1 MGFFGK
7 KKEVETEKNN
17 ESILKEE
24 LETEV
29 EGLQNEFRAKQE
41 EITKITEKIQTVK
54 EEYDTTVTNLMAIKK
69 EFNQKKMELDIV
81 QREHRE
87 TREKIK
93 NAQQIKDT
101 KTIDEFNKTENNFKK
116 IKEELDKITK
126 EHKQMKEEITKGQTT
141 LHGIRK
147 QQVEVGKELDEANSR
162 LYNAKQELD
171 EKENFQ
177 DTSILTPKERKEITG
192 NNPTEKKEIT
202 GNNPTEKNNA
212 SVIEAASI
220 VVGSLKSKLS
230 TTQKELEE
238 IQGLLEEERKA
249 HKKTRQE
256 LIKIKSSAN

>member
-7 KKEVETEKNN
+7 KKEAEIEENN
-17 ESILKEE
+17 ESVLKEE

-29 EGLQNEFRAKQE
+29 ESLQNEFRVKQE

-54 EEYDTTVTNLMAIKK
+54 EEYDTTVTNLMLIKK

-126 EHKQMKEEITKGQTT
+126 EHKQMKDEIVKGQTT

-162 LYNAKQELD
+162 LYNSKQELD
-171 EKENFQ
+171 KKDNFQ
-177 DTSILTPKERKEITG
+177 DTSILTPKEEKEIKG
-192 NNPTEKKEIT
+192 NSPI
-202 GNNPTEKNNA
+202 EKNNA

-220 VVGSLKSKLS
+220 VVGSLKSKLN

-238 IQGLLEEERKA
+238 IQGLLEEEREA

-256 LIKIKSSAN
+256 LIKIKSSTN

>member
-7 KKEVETEKNN
+7 KKEVEIEENN

-29 EGLQNEFRAKQE
+29 EGLQNEFRIKQE

-54 EEYDTTVTNLMAIKK
+54 EEYDTTVTNLMLIKK

-177 DTSILTPKERKEITG
+177 DTSILTPKE
-192 NNPTEKKEIT
+192 KKEIAGSNT
-202 GNNPTEKNNA
+202 AEEEIAGSNTAEKNNA

-238 IQGLLEEERKA
+238 IQGLLEEEREA

-256 LIKIKSSAN
+256 LVKIKSSTN

>member
-7 KKEVETEKNN
+7 KKEVEIEENN
-17 ESILKEE
+17 EYILKEE

-29 EGLQNEFRAKQE
+29 ESLQNEFRIKQE

-54 EEYDTTVTNLMAIKK
+54 EEYDTTVTNLMLIKK

-126 EHKQMKEEITKGQTT
+126 EHKQMKDEIVKGQTT

-147 QQVEVGKELDEANSR
+147 QQIEVGKELDEANSR
-162 LYNAKQELD
+162 LYNSKQELD
-171 EKENFQ
+171 KKNNFQ
-177 DTSILTPKERKEITG
+177 DTSILTPKEEKEIKG
-192 NNPTEKKEIT
+192 NNPI
-202 GNNPTEKNNA
+202 EKNNA

-220 VVGSLKSKLS
+220 VVGSLKSKLN

-238 IQGLLEEERKA
+238 IQGLLEEEREA

-256 LIKIKSSAN
+256 LIKIKSSTN

>member
-7 KKEVETEKNN
+7 KKEVEIEENN

-29 EGLQNEFRAKQE
+29 EGLQNEFRIKQE

-54 EEYDTTVTNLMAIKK
+54 EEYDTTVTNLMLIKK

-177 DTSILTPKERKEITG
+177 DTSILTPKEKKEIAGSNPAERKEIAG
-192 NNPTEKKEIT
+192 SNPA
-202 GNNPTEKNNA
+202 EKNNA

-238 IQGLLEEERKA
+238 IQGLLEEEREA

-256 LIKIKSSAN
+256 LVKIKSSVN